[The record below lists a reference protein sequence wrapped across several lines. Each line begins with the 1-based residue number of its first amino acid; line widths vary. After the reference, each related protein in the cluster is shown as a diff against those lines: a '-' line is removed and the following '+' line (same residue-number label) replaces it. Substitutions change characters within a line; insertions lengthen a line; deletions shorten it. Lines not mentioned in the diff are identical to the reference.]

1 VNKLLSSE
9 RTFHEAYSLAS
20 ESCDVDSG
28 MTVIARRPNTLESL
42 LLKPYFWRR
51 PSQLARRIRQSFTPP
66 ASEAVVALPW
76 GLEIDCSPCD
86 MIGGSLVRTGVFELA
101 TTEALVR
108 LTDPGDLAL
117 DVGANIGYMTS
128 VLARAV
134 GPAGRV
140 IAYEPNPLVYDR
152 LSRNVRRWQGKDL
165 PPIDSRPVAVSD
177 QAGVAQLSV
186 PDGGHEWATIGERPT
201 ERAPGELHRTVT
213 VPTVTLDDEL
223 AKARVGVMKL
233 DVEDHEPAALR
244 GSRLALE
251 EGRIRD
257 IVFEDGHAY
266 PTETTTILE
275 GHGYTVFDLA
285 QKPFGIALHGPQAH
299 VEHVS
304 WDGPTRLA
312 TLDVSRARRNLSK
325 PGWEALRARPR
336 TRSR

>member
-1 VNKLLSSE
+1 VSNV
-9 RTFHEAYSLAS
+9 T
-20 ESCDVDSG
+20 
-28 MTVIARRPNTLESL
+28 ARRPNTLESL

-51 PSQLARRIRQSFTPP
+51 PSQLARRIRQTFTPP
-66 ASEAVVALPW
+66 TAEAVVALPW
-76 GLEIDCSPCD
+76 GLEINCSPSD
-86 MIGGSLVRTGVFELA
+86 MIGSSLVRTGVFELA

-108 LTDPGDLAL
+108 LTEPGDLAL

-128 VLARAV
+128 VLAHAV
-134 GPAGRV
+134 GPEGRV
-140 IAYEPNPLVYDR
+140 VAYEPNPLVYDR
-152 LSRNVRRWQGKDL
+152 LSRNVRRWQGRDL

-177 QAGVAQLSV
+177 LAGTALLAV

-201 ERAPGELHRTVT
+201 ERAPGEAHRTVA

-223 AKARVGVMKL
+223 AKAHVGIMKL

-244 GSRLALE
+244 GTRLALE

-257 IVFEDGHAY
+257 IVFEDTHPY
-266 PTETTTILE
+266 PSETTTILE

-299 VEHVS
+299 VEHAS

-312 TLDVSRARRNLSK
+312 TLDVGRAQRSLSR
-325 PGWEALRARPR
+325 PGWEALRSRSS